1 MVVTATWGAVESG
14 GQEGGRGLQAYLLQV
29 SINQAELF
37 RVCTLYALASVV
49 RESTW
54 ANRRPLTVHMYMR
67 HEWKV
72 LVYTDDGQRYCY

>member
-1 MVVTATWGAVESG
+1 MSIVPIVSVVTATWGAVESG

-49 RESTW
+49 LRASTW
-54 ANRRPLTVHMYMR
+54 TNRRPHTVHMYMR
-67 HEWKV
+67 HA
-72 LVYTDDGQRYCY
+72 